1 MMPEHQEPISQ
12 RELQQEALR
21 HLREHGP
28 LHWSALYIQF
38 DARSQ
43 GRIGT
48 ALLDLE
54 VGGFIEPL
62 HNLHHITASGIRKL
76 ETGM

>member
-1 MMPEHQEPISQ
+1 MMPGHQESMSH

-21 HLREHGP
+21 HLKEHGP
-28 LHWSALYIQF
+28 LNWNALYIRF
-38 DARSQ
+38 DAGSQ

-48 ALLDLE
+48 VLLDLE

-62 HNLHHITASGIRKL
+62 HNLHQITASGIRKL
-76 ETGM
+76 ESET

>member
-1 MMPEHQEPISQ
+1 MSGHQEPISQ

-21 HLREHGP
+21 HLKEHGP
-28 LHWSALYIQF
+28 LNWDALYIQF
-38 DARSQ
+38 DARSK

-54 VGGFIEPL
+54 VGGFIESL
-62 HNLHHITASGIRKL
+62 HNLHQITA
-76 ETGM
+76 

>member
-1 MMPEHQEPISQ
+1 
-12 RELQQEALR
+12 LR
-21 HLREHGP
+21 HLKEHGP
-28 LHWSALYIQF
+28 LNWNALYIWF
-38 DARSQ
+38 DAQSQ

-62 HNLHHITASGIRKL
+62 HNLHQITASGIQKL
-76 ETGM
+76 QSEK

>member
-1 MMPEHQEPISQ
+1 MMPEYQEPISQ
-12 RELQQEALR
+12 RELQQEALQ
-21 HLREHGP
+21 HLKEHGP
-28 LHWSALYIQF
+28 LNWNALYIRF
-38 DARSQ
+38 DAQSQ

-62 HNLHHITASGIRKL
+62 HNLHQITASGIQKL
-76 ETGM
+76 RSGM